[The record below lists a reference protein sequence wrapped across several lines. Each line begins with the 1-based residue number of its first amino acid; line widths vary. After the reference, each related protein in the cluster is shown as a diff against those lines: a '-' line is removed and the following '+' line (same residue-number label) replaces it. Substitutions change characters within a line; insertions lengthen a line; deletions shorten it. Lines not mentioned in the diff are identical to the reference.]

1 MHTHMKGETGSHA
14 NSGGCSRFY
23 DIAVLGTNYSSV
35 AVKLLY
41 VSIIPVFVSERFL
54 KAREIRLILA
64 LLENQS
70 DQNSVLL
77 SSIFN
82 LSFFLFSSYVH
93 LSFVYLS
100 SFFIFFSYFYST
112 MD

>member
-23 DIAVLGTNYSSV
+23 DIAVCSVLLGTNYSSV

-64 LLENQS
+64 LLEDQS

-77 SSIFN
+77 SSIIN

-93 LSFVYLS
+93 LSLV
-100 SFFIFFSYFYST
+100 
-112 MD
+112 